1 MRLSKIVC
9 ASLITI
15 CTTSILNANE
25 TADNLGEITV
35 TGEKLERTLQ
45 ETMSSVQVF
54 NEKKL
59 EENTNLSDFKEVT
72 SQISNVTSGRWGYTI
87 RGINSYERPTGIG
100 STNVTLDGAA
110 LSFFSIN
117 GSMLST
123 WDLAQAEVLKGP
135 QSTSQGRNSLA
146 GAIVLKTKDP
156 EFEPNGKI
164 RLSHGQKNTN
174 DFALMQTG
182 PITNNLA
189 FRLTAQRKS
198 SDNFTRNESLK
209 EKDFNKTQ
217 LSNIRGKLLYLI
229 DDESDILLT
238 IGKTNERD
246 NGNTYLTGTSSSNA
260 KQLWNTDGFY
270 HNVSNTNSLEY
281 KKALNED
288 WDFKSLTTFTKTDHD
303 RITDN
308 DAQEG
313 NALVLYENS
322 NKDFSQEF
330 RFDYQNDLVN
340 SSIGLFYTS
349 GKKSAD
355 SKRNGQDASSIA
367 GGLPLK
373 INYNQQFSEDFSN
386 IALFTNTDY
395 KLTDRLTLITGI
407 RFDKDKRENK
417 SNLDISRITDLEAIG
432 APSGTNAGVDN
443 QITNLVGPGTAEA
456 ENSLSNILPKIGFSY
471 KINENINAGLIFS
484 KGYRPGGISVNP
496 VKGEAK
502 KYDAEFTKNHELSFR
517 SNWLKNRLI
526 ANANIFYTKWDE
538 QQIEVQGNSPLQ
550 EDRHIENAG
559 ESILKGFE
567 LETSYQVTDE
577 LRLNSNFGYVKTEYK
592 NYMSDGNNYSGKEF
606 AGVPKI
612 TANVGFFW
620 KNTQNI
626 FFATDVAYLGKKYSD
641 NENTLEVPAYTVVNS
656 KIGYEQKDWTI
667 SLYVNNLFDKK
678 YYQNKTKNDATTFN
692 YQFGDPRLVG
702 VTFEYK
708 W

>member
-25 TADNLGEITV
+25 AADNLGEITV
-35 TGEKLERTLQ
+35 TGEKLERSIQ
-45 ETMSSVQVF
+45 DTMSSVQVF

-59 EENTNLSDFKEVT
+59 EENVNLGDFRDIT
-72 SQISNVTSGRWGYTI
+72 SQISNVTSGGWGYTI
-87 RGINSYERPTGIG
+87 RGISSYESNTGIG

-110 LSFFSIN
+110 LSFFSID

-174 DFALMQTG
+174 EIALMQTG
-182 PITNNLA
+182 PITEDLA

-198 SDNFTRNESLK
+198 SDNFTRNDSLN
-209 EKDFNKTQ
+209 EDDFNKQ
-217 LSNIRGKLLYLI
+217 QYSNVRGKLLYLI

-238 IGKTNERD
+238 VGKTNERD
-246 NGNTYLTGTSSSNA
+246 NGNTYLTGTSPENA
-260 KQLWNTDGFY
+260 KQPWNTDGFY
-270 HNVSNTNSLEY
+270 HNVSNANSLEY
-281 KKALNED
+281 KKVINED

-308 DAQEG
+308 DDQEG
-313 NALVLYENS
+313 NALIYYENT

-330 RFDYQNDLVN
+330 RFDYQNDTLN
-340 SSIGLFYTS
+340 SSIGLFYAN
-349 GKKSAD
+349 GKKSGD
-355 SKRNGQDASSIA
+355 NKRNGQDASAIA

-373 INYNQQFSEDFSN
+373 VNYYQQFSEDFSN
-386 IALFTNTDY
+386 IALFTNADY
-395 KLTDRLTLITGI
+395 KLTDDLTLISGI
-407 RFDKDKRENK
+407 RFDRDKRENK

-432 APSGTNAGVDN
+432 APAGTNDGVDN
-443 QITNLVGPGTAEA
+443 QITTLVGPGTATA
-456 ENSLSNILPKIGFSY
+456 DNTLSNILPKIGFSY
-471 KINENINAGLIFS
+471 KINENMNTGFIFS

-502 KYDAEFTKNHELSFR
+502 KYDAEFTKNHEISFR
-517 SNWLKNRLI
+517 SNWLNKRLI
-526 ANANIFYTKWDE
+526 ANANIFYTKWDD
-538 QQIEVQGNSPLQ
+538 QQIEVQGSSPLQ
-550 EDRHIENAG
+550 EDKHVENAG
-559 ESILKGFE
+559 ESTLKGLE
-567 LETSYQVTDE
+567 LETSYQVNDE

-592 NYMSDGNNYSGKEF
+592 NYMSGGNNYAGKEF
-606 AGVPKI
+606 ANVPRV
-612 TANVGFFW
+612 TANIGFFW
-620 KNTQNI
+620 KNAQNI
-626 FFATDVAYLGKKYSD
+626 FFATDVAYLGKKYDD
-641 NENTLEVPAYTVVNS
+641 NENTLEIPSYTVVNS
-656 KIGYEQKDWTI
+656 KVGYEQKDWTV
-667 SLYVNNLFDKK
+667 SLYANNLFDKK
-678 YYQNKTKNDATTFN
+678 YLENKTKNDATTFN
-692 YQFGDPRLVG
+692 YKLGDPRLVG